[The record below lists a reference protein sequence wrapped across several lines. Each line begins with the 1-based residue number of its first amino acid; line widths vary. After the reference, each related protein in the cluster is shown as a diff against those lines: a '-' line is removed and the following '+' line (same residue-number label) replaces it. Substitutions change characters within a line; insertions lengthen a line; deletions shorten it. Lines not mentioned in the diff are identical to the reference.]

1 MRASVIA
8 NSAIRA
14 RRLRPETLDRVA
26 ALEKAVTRAARDHS
40 GSGAFIARVRH
51 QCLAQKVSRISAP
64 NATKTRTGIA
74 LTRNAVLD
82 AELAIGKRWRA
93 NNAPSAIGIEM
104 PPWKSEHA
112 KARHQKSA
120 AWNLKGI
127 LDFVIP

>member
-1 MRASVIA
+1 VRASVIA

-26 ALEKAVTRAARDHS
+26 ALKALTRAERDHS

-74 LTRNAVLD
+74 LTRDAVLD

-93 NNAPSAIGIEM
+93 NSSFSYRNGL

-127 LDFVIP
+127 

>member
-1 MRASVIA
+1 VRASVIA

-26 ALEKAVTRAARDHS
+26 ALKALTRAERDHS

-74 LTRNAVLD
+74 LTRDAVLD
-82 AELAIGKRWRA
+82 AELAIGNPTMDFRRCRA
-93 NNAPSAIGIEM
+93 CRAF
-104 PPWKSEHA
+104 SEDHECLN
-112 KARHQKSA
+112 RQRVPGR
-120 AWNLKGI
+120 LE
-127 LDFVIP
+127 LPVR